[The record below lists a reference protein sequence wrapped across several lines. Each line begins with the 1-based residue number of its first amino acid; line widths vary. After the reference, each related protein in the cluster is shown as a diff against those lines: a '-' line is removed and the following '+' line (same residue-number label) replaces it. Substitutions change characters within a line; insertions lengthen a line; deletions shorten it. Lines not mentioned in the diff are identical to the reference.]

1 MSRYGDTPAGM
12 VESAMEFL
20 RICRSEDFND
30 IVISIKASNTQVMT
44 ATVRLLVKEM
54 QEEGMDYPLH
64 LGVTEAGD
72 GEDGRIKSA
81 AGIATLLAEGIG
93 DTIRVSLSEAP
104 EAEIP
109 VARFLR
115 DYITSREGHAP
126 VIEPETVLPG
136 LSRSHSFRM
145 PGNSGNL
152 PEPLVAG
159 LDFAEIPASWHFTDA
174 SSLPRLL
181 SDTLPVVLSSANAN
195 ATGEI
200 MSWIDRFQALGGKNP
215 VLVSLRYDDSDSGN
229 LAIKAAADFGTL
241 LLNGYCSAI
250 SLDAPADTET
260 IHRLELAILQA
271 ARLRFSKT
279 EFIACP
285 SCGRTLFDLP
295 ATLQEVKAAVGH
307 LKDLKIGVMGCVVNG
322 PGEMADADYGYVGAG
337 RGRVSIYRGKDLI
350 EKNIPREE
358 ALAALIA
365 LIKADGRWQAPR

>member
-1 MSRYGDTPAGM
+1 M
-12 VESAMEFL
+12 
-20 RICRSEDFND
+20 
-30 IVISIKASNTQVMT
+30 
-44 ATVRLLVKEM
+44 
-54 QEEGMDYPLH
+54 
-64 LGVTEAGD
+64 
-72 GEDGRIKSA
+72 
-81 AGIATLLAEGIG
+81 
-93 DTIRVSLSEAP
+93 
-104 EAEIP
+104 
-109 VARFLR
+109 ARFLR

-136 LSRSHSFRM
+136 LSRSHSSRM

-295 ATLQEVKAAVGH
+295 ATLQEVKAADR
-307 LKDLKIGVMGCVVNG
+307 KSVV
-322 PGEMADADYGYVGAG
+322 
-337 RGRVSIYRGKDLI
+337 
-350 EKNIPREE
+350 
-358 ALAALIA
+358 
-365 LIKADGRWQAPR
+365 